1 MSGKIIAGIGL
12 ALAMYGTFMLA
23 RSTPSGYSIPFWDD
37 HAGTGGSAL
46 RQTNDKLKRGQQR
59 AMWCIFA
66 GFAFQLASL
75 FF

>member
-23 RSTPSGYSIPFWDD
+23 RATPSGYSIPFWDD
-37 HAGTGGSAL
+37 HAGTGVSAL
-46 RQTNDKLKRGQQR
+46 QQANNKLKRGQSR
-59 AMWCIFA
+59 AMWYIFA
-66 GFAFQLASL
+66 GFACQFVSL